1 MGSLFLYL
9 SLSLSLS
16 LSIYLSFFSV
26 SPRDKETLEAREDS
40 AVRDSIPREYLRYRR
55 AEGGV
60 IHPVRVRFRV
70 QVDDTRNG
78 GLLIA
83 PFRKLPKI
91 RMLVYLFHLT
101 QAFA

>member
-16 LSIYLSFFSV
+16 IYLFFFSV

-60 IHPVRVRFRV
+60 IHPVRV
-70 QVDDTRNG
+70 QVDDTRIG
-78 GLLIA
+78 GLIA